1 MLETKM
7 SVLGILLS
15 IIVRENVSVISASVA
30 AMSWTKYDSVTVNS
44 NDIIAPL
51 SDYLINTKSILEC
64 SRICSISNTC
74 LSVLYSNEDKL
85 CRINDNIVFFKTDAV
100 IPYPASNLVL
110 AYSQQVSYK
119 GSYTRG
125 HFI

>member
-51 SDYLINTKSILEC
+51 SDYFINTKSILEC

-110 AYSQQVSYK
+110 AYSQQVSYR